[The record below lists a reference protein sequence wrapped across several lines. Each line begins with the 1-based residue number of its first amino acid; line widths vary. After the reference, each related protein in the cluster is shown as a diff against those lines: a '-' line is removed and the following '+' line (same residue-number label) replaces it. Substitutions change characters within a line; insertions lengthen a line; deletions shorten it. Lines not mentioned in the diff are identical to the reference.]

1 MRYHD
6 DEGRYF
12 LESLQA
18 RAQSK
23 FEHIRHSLLPD
34 SPMGM
39 TVEQLQEALFK
50 RMDELPPDQQA
61 EMKVKA
67 GIALIELDVMVGEL
81 RKHLTGIGQ
90 QVAAAGRKSAAADAY
105 SRMSRLAHGR
115 KSSAW

>member
-12 LESLQA
+12 LELLQA

-39 TVEQLQEALFK
+39 TVEQLQEALFQ
-50 RMDELPPDQQA
+50 RMAELPPDQQA
-61 EMKVKA
+61 DMKIKA
-67 GIALIELDVMVGEL
+67 GIALIELDVMVAEL

-105 SRMSRLAHGR
+105 SRIGRLAGGR

>member
-39 TVEQLQEALFK
+39 TVEQLQEALFQ
-50 RMDELPPDQQA
+50 RMA
-61 EMKVKA
+61 
-67 GIALIELDVMVGEL
+67 
-81 RKHLTGIGQ
+81 
-90 QVAAAGRKSAAADAY
+90 
-105 SRMSRLAHGR
+105 
-115 KSSAW
+115 